1 MQIVESKKCTGC
13 GACFSV
19 CPKNAYII
27 NCGYERVNY
36 GAVLTAFALQHTLKE
51 NFGITSKNIDMT
63 PFLNGVKF
71 LRKKG
76 FDKFKSK
83 YMDFSDKIY
92 NKKELYALN
101 NNASFFITGSDQV
114 FRIPFV
120 QSINN
125 GYETFF
131 LDFVD
136 ANIKKIAV
144 AASLGVEKE
153 KFLQEVDSATL
164 EKMRHS
170 FATFDYISVR
180 EKSGVDICRDILNVD
195 AKWIID
201 PVFWIDKSIYSSIA
215 SDAKNDYSGKIVSYF
230 LSNDISFD
238 KEFQKVSKKFGME
251 IKQTFLSDMSIEE
264 WLNAISS
271 CKLFITNSFH
281 GMCFAIMFNKP
292 FICMVNPSSGKARN
306 TSVLEMLGI
315 ENKLIT
321 SFNEIFEKDCVFQYD
336 FDTVNKNI
344 LSAKNEAISF
354 LKEAINSEH
363 IVSKDKLEHAL
374 WIARNRILECE
385 QENTLAWKI
394 KHVLWYKWTRIYNEY
409 LPVPLRIIIGFVY
422 KKFNRRGKC
431 K

>member
-1 MQIVESKKCTGC
+1 MEQKILQGKIMNK
-13 GACFSV
+13 
-19 CPKNAYII
+19 KNAYII
-27 NCGYERVNY
+27 NCGYERINY
-36 GAVLTAFALQHTLKE
+36 GAVITAFALQKILKD
-51 NFGITSKNIDMT
+51 NFGIASQNIDMT

-76 FDKFKSK
+76 FDNFKDK
-83 YMDFSDKIY
+83 YMNFSDKIY

-101 NNASFFITGSDQV
+101 NNAYCFITGSDQV

-136 ANIKKIAV
+136 INTKKIAV

-153 KFLQEVDSATL
+153 QFLQEVDSATL

-180 EKSGVDICRDILNVD
+180 EKSGVDICRDILNVE

-201 PVFWIDKSIYSSIA
+201 PVFWLDKAIYTSIA
-215 SDAKNDYSGKIVSYF
+215 SEAKKNYSGKIISYF
-230 LSNDISFD
+230 LSCD
-238 KEFQKVSKKFGME
+238 KSLSKELKKISKKYGGE
-251 IKQTFLSDMSIEE
+251 IKQIFFSDMSVEE
-264 WLNAISS
+264 WLNAVNS

-281 GMCFAIMFNKP
+281 GMCFAIIFNKP
-292 FICMVNPSSGKARN
+292 FICMVNPASGKARN

-336 FDTVNKNI
+336 FDKVNENI
-344 LSAKNEAISF
+344 SLARNEAIRF
-354 LKEAINSEH
+354 LKEAISSEH
-363 IVSKDKLEHAL
+363 IVTKDKLEHAL

-385 QENTLAWKI
+385 KEDTIKWKL
-394 KHVLWYKWTRIYNEY
+394 KHILWYKWTRIYHEY
-409 LPVPLRIIIGFVY
+409 LPIPLKIIISFVY
-422 KKFNRRGKC
+422 KKINRRKKC